1 MGGKSACRP
10 IGFSLRLLGY
20 FNNQKASSQSK
31 YIFMNT
37 YKYEMDSSIIEQLD
51 FAQKQDLPVLAA
63 DAMKQARLPINNLR
77 DLSEDDALMIYKA
90 AL

>member
-1 MGGKSACRP
+1 MS
-10 IGFSLRLLGY
+10 
-20 FNNQKASSQSK
+20 
-31 YIFMNT
+31 T

>member
-1 MGGKSACRP
+1 
-10 IGFSLRLLGY
+10 
-20 FNNQKASSQSK
+20 
-31 YIFMNT
+31 
-37 YKYEMDSSIIEQLD
+37 MDSSIIEQLD